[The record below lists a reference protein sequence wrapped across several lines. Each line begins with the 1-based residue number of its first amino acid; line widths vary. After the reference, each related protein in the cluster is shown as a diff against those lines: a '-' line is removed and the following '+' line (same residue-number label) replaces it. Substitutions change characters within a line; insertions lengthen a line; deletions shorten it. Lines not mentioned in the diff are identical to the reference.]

1 MKQTSR
7 RRVANKRQIVRPFEI
22 DARGKC
28 RSYLDRG
35 CRPLAGS
42 SKTSRRTS
50 LAVPLSRATL
60 RGDKRQSERRVF
72 VSPDSLMNY
81 RLLRSGDQV
90 LLVDTGVFGLLA
102 ALANYFVQL
111 VVELAQLSHFLHH
124 ALVHEKRRPNCLVVF
139 VGQLFQRQLN
149 DSLVL
154 QSLIPQ

>member
-1 MKQTSR
+1 MWRTKDKLFDLLKLMHAENAGRIST
-7 RRVANKRQIVRPFEI
+7 VAADLLPEAVRQAGVLLWQCLFRE
-22 DARGKC
+22 
-28 RSYLDRG
+28 
-35 CRPLAGS
+35 PLFVVISGNL
-42 SKTSRRTS
+42 K
-50 LAVPLSRATL
+50 
-60 RGDKRQSERRVF
+60 DCVF